1 LLIGAAAG
9 WLGGQIVKGSGFGL
23 LGNMGVG
30 VAGAFIGGFVLNKIG
45 VHLGDGLLLGVLA
58 PAVIGAVILLVIVG
72 FIKKW

>member
-1 LLIGAAAG
+1 MARWQDGHG
-9 WLGGQIVKGSGFGL
+9 KGFGL

-45 VHLGDGLLLGVLA
+45 VSLGDGLLLGVLA